1 MFIVVL
7 TYTKPLDVIDAHLP
21 AHVEYLKKQ
30 YEREV
35 FIASGRRVPRTGGI
49 ILARAA
55 SRKELTEVLRQDPF
69 YQHGVAEYEILEFT
83 PSMSLP
89 ELSCLIES

>member
-7 TYTKPLDVIDAHLP
+7 TYTKSLDVIDAHLP

-30 YEREV
+30 YEKEV

-49 ILARAA
+49 IFARAA
-55 SRKELTEVLRQDPF
+55 NREMLMEILRQDPF
-69 YQHGVAEYEILEFT
+69 YQHGMADYEVLEFT